1 MIIDC
6 HAHVFQNWHG
16 ACGHPSIDVHLKY
29 IQKNVTRPAAET
41 FRVRD
46 GKRVKPGLLFRSG
59 DPQTGAPL
67 RCARPQR
74 RCVPQRCALQHVWQL
89 CVPYRALR
97 KAALSGTR
105 RSGACGCVFA

>member
-46 GKRVKPGLLFRSG
+46 GKRVKPALLFPRRRQHLG
-59 DPQTGAPL
+59 RAERRRLPHRPL
-67 RCARPQR
+67 RPAR
-74 RCVPQRCALQHVWQL
+74 VHA
-89 CVPYRALR
+89 
-97 KAALSGTR
+97 
-105 RSGACGCVFA
+105 